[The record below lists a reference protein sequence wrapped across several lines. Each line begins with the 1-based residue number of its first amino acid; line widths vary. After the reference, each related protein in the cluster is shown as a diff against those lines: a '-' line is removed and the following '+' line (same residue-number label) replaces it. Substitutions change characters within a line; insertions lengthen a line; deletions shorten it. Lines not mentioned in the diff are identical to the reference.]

1 MSDAGFVSWT
11 SVPPSSI
18 VELWPSLV
26 GVFDEVFGDFGQGPR
41 PLSKAI
47 LDLHREATGR
57 AQARYGEPLPDHVQ
71 ERLDYELGVI
81 KGTGDIVEATV
92 SSVSG
97 VAMTAA
103 TEVGSAAG
111 AVGSVGVGAV
121 RGAIRAVGDVG
132 EETAETAADSI
143 TAVVGMG
150 SGRASSAGWRWRR
163 VKRRGRLAVVGGSP
177 ISLAAAS
184 DADWLKGERASF
196 RVRAARNRGHHRCAE
211 RQRGDRQHPTTCKHL
226 RLSSG
231 HGHPASPSRAHGAS

>member
-1 MSDAGFVSWT
+1 MRI
-11 SVPPSSI
+11 PSGI
-18 VELWPSLV
+18 IR
-26 GVFDEVFGDFGQGPR
+26 Q
-41 PLSKAI
+41 
-47 LDLHREATGR
+47 
-57 AQARYGEPLPDHVQ
+57 LPDVPTVRVHDVDVVVAVAVACK
-71 ERLDYELGVI
+71 RDPGVVGRRVRDGII
-81 KGTGDIVEATV
+81 KGTGDIAEATV

-97 VAMTAA
+97 VTQTVA

-111 AVGSVGVGAV
+111 AVGNVGVGVV
-121 RGAIRAVGDVG
+121 RAAIRAVDDVG

-231 HGHPASPSRAHGAS
+231 HGHPASPIRAHGAS